1 MLFAADPDGGPSP
14 GPGSPPAGATA
25 CQVRAI
31 TSTVLACWLLI
42 FLVTVCAGQ
51 PTGPEVAAAALSA
64 LGVFGTQQLH
74 SSPRAARWGLC
85 RKVLSL
91 TAQCLCVLI
100 PLFVSGH
107 AWNPDSGFL
116 AGSCLLLFSG
126 PVAWALSALPA
137 ALVLLTAVHARTPW
151 PTTAVHTL
159 TTVLTGIAVYALAR
173 LARLAAPEGGAHGD
187 AAQRE
192 AARKAVT
199 EERLRI
205 ASDLHDLLGYSLS
218 AIALK
223 CELAGRLVTRHP
235 DRALTEIGSVLD
247 ITRQA
252 ITDVRTIAQGYRDL
266 SLAEET
272 AAAQALL
279 TAADIKTTVCNECG
293 PLPQA
298 QDTVLASAL
307 REGVTN
313 MLRHGDVRA
322 CEISAVDNGRTVRL
336 ELVNDGLRLPTVV
349 PARRGTGLESIERRV
364 SSVGGTVTTRIA
376 EDGRFHLV
384 VSVLRNTAG
393 QRRSA

>member
-1 MLFAADPDGGPSP
+1 MLFAADRDGGPSP
-14 GPGSPPAGATA
+14 GPGSSPADAPA

-51 PTGPEVAAAALSA
+51 STGAQVAAAALSA
-64 LGVFGTQQLH
+64 AGVFATQHLH
-74 SSPRAARWGLC
+74 SSPRAAHWGRV
-85 RKVLSL
+85 RKLLSL
-91 TAQCLCVLI
+91 SAQGLCVLI
-100 PLFVSGH
+100 PVAVSGH
-107 AWNPDSGFL
+107 AWNPDAGFL

-126 PVAWALSALPA
+126 PAAWAMSALPA
-137 ALVLLTAVHARTPW
+137 ALVLTGGLYARTPW
-151 PTTAVHTL
+151 PTTAAHTA
-159 TTVLTGIAVYALAR
+159 TTVLTGLAVYALAR
-173 LARLAAPEGGAHGD
+173 LAHLAARGQGGTT
-187 AAQRE
+187 QRE

-235 DRALTEIGSVLD
+235 DRALTEIDSVLD

-272 AAAQALL
+272 TAAQALL
-279 TAADIKTTVCNECG
+279 TAADIKTTVSNECG

-336 ELVNDGLRLPTVV
+336 ELVNDGLRLPTLV

-384 VSVLRNTAG
+384 VSVLRNSVG
-393 QRRSA
+393 HRRSA

>member
-1 MLFAADPDGGPSP
+1 MLFAADRDGGPSP
-14 GPGSPPAGATA
+14 GPGLPPAGTPARQA
-25 CQVRAI
+25 RAI
-31 TSTVLACWLLI
+31 TATVLACWLLVL
-42 FLVTVCAGQ
+42 LVTVCSDQ
-51 PTGPEVAAAALSA
+51 PTAPGVAAAVLSA
-64 LGVFGTQQLH
+64 VGVFATQQLH
-74 SSPRAARWGLC
+74 SGPRAAGWGRG
-85 RKVLSL
+85 RKICSL
-91 TAQCLCVLI
+91 AAQGLCVLV
-100 PLFVSGH
+100 PLAVSGCG
-107 AWNPDSGFL
+107 WNPDTGFL

-126 PVAWALSALPA
+126 PAAWALSALPA
-137 ALVLLTAVHARTPW
+137 ALVLSAALYAGTPW
-151 PTTAVHTL
+151 PTTTAHTA
-159 TTVLTGIAVYALAR
+159 TTVLTGAAAYALAR
-173 LARLAAPEGGAHGD
+173 LAQPAAHGRVD
-187 AAQRE
+187 TAQRE

-235 DRALTEIGSVLD
+235 DRALGEIDSVLD
-247 ITRQA
+247 IIRQA

-279 TAADIKTTVCNECG
+279 TAADIKTTVSNECG

-384 VSVLRNTAG
+384 VSVLRNTSG
-393 QRRSA
+393 QQRRSA